1 MSQLLGTPL
10 DLHRLDV
17 RGRLNDLKTWEEE
30 WRLEDVYLSQF
41 VQQCDLNKPMERQR
55 SLQVQHLQRRLT
67 LRLVREPLR
76 ISSEA
81 LKEEGYADLRN
92 RFRGQFARMTKEER
106 LLWLNNLL
114 FIMTPQL
121 RRLAAKIERI
131 SEYRAI
137 GQKRNFLLGGESG
150 TGKTTFLNWLAV
162 VNPPTVETTHN
173 RVPIVKIDA
182 PVSNKSAKPLFER
195 ILLECGKTYFKSDTD
210 ETLLEKV
217 LISLQQCHTEL
228 LVVDEIQH
236 ITTHH
241 LRRRLLEVSN
251 LINGP
256 LPIIC
261 ASCNPLVWIQGD
273 DEVHGRWN
281 DYEELTPYEGIEL
294 RRLLAYIELILPF
307 SQDSHLAVETI
318 VTKEAKRQPTE
329 SPGPAVLIQTLT
341 KGILRDV
348 MVLILDASRRAIR
361 DELPCITPRLLEQTW
376 KEIQT
381 KPAMN
386 IDSAK

>member
-10 DLHRLDV
+10 DLHRLNV
-17 RGRLNDLKTWEEE
+17 RERLNALKTWEEE
-30 WRLEDVYLSQF
+30 WRQENTYLSQL
-41 VQQCDLNKPMERQR
+41 VEQCDLNKPLERQR
-55 SLQVQHLQRRLT
+55 SLQIQHLQRRLT
-67 LRLVREPLR
+67 LQLVREPLR

-81 LKEEGYADLRN
+81 LKQEGYANLHN
-92 RFRGQFARMTKEER
+92 RFRGQFARLTKDER
-106 LLWLNNLL
+106 HLWLNNLL

-137 GQKRNFLLGGESG
+137 GQKRNFLLGGQSG
-150 TGKTTFLNWLAV
+150 TGKTTFLNWLTV
-162 VNPPTVETTHN
+162 TNPPMVEATHN

-195 ILLECGKTYFKSDTD
+195 ILLECGKTYFKSDSD

-236 ITTHH
+236 ITTHNM
-241 LRRRLLEVSN
+241 RRRLLEVSN

-273 DEVHGRWN
+273 NEVQGRWN
-281 DYEELTPYEGIEL
+281 DYEELIPYEGIEL
-294 RRLLAYIELILPF
+294 RSLLTYIELILPF
-307 SQDSHLAVETI
+307 SQDSHLALDTI
-318 VTKEAKRQPTE
+318 VTNEAKRHPTE
-329 SPGPAVLIQTLT
+329 SPGPAVLIQILT
-341 KGILRDV
+341 KGILRDI

-361 DELPCITPRLLEQTW
+361 EELPCLTPTLLEQTW
-376 KEIQT
+376 KKIQT
-381 KPAMN
+381 KPAVFV
-386 IDSAK
+386 DSDK